1 VGAFKSFNL
10 GTYWYSVISST
21 AVIFSAVYL
30 LWLFQR
36 VMLGPI
42 ENEKNL
48 NLKDISGLELATIVP
63 ILIFIVWIGVYPNT
77 FLKISEKSV
86 QKIIL
91 NFDNAKI
98 QMYKDMPVKPVKE
111 SQN

>member
-1 VGAFKSFNL
+1 
-10 GTYWYSVISST
+10 
-21 AVIFSAVYL
+21 
-30 LWLFQR
+30 
-36 VMLGPI
+36 
-42 ENEKNL
+42 L

-98 QMYKDMPVKPVKE
+98 QMYKDMPLKPVKE